1 METYEKTERTV
12 KVPCRLLTLDLD
24 GTLLNSD
31 HDVSPGN
38 IETLQAAERQGVMV
52 TLVSGRMHQSI
63 LPTSRKIGLSNPIIS
78 YNGGMVKHAETNEVY
93 FHRPVPRPT
102 AVRLIEYCEQAD
114 LHLNFSWNDQLYVK
128 ELNDWSQLYQSR
140 TGVVAEATGGLLNL
154 PEVEPTKMQ
163 VLVNPELIVDLFAE
177 FQRQFDR
184 DLYITRTM
192 PEYIEFMNPQVS
204 KGDAIIALADRL
216 GIPIAET
223 MAFGDGF
230 NDESMMRTAGFSVAM
245 ANAVDEI
252 KRISNYVTTSNDED
266 GVAKAV
272 QKLVLN

>member
-1 METYEKTERTV
+1 METSEKTEQTS
-12 KVPCRLLTLDLD
+12 KVPCQLLTLDLD

-31 HDVSPGN
+31 HDISPGN

-93 FHRPVPRPT
+93 FHLPVPRPT
-102 AVRLIEYCEQAD
+102 AVRLIEYCEQTD

-163 VLVNPELIVDLFAE
+163 VLVDPELVVDLFAQ
-177 FQRQFDR
+177 FQRQFGR

-204 KGDAIIALADRL
+204 KGGAIIALADRL

-230 NDESMMRTAGFSVAM
+230 NDESMMQAAGFSVAM

-252 KRISNYVTTSNDED
+252 KQISNYVTTSNDED